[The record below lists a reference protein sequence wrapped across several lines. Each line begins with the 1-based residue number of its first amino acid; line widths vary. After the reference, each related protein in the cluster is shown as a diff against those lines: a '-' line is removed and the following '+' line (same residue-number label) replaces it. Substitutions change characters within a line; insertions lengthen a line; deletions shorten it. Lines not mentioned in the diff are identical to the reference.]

1 MTDKSVAIVTGANR
15 GLGLETSRQLARLG
29 HHVLMTSRN
38 EVDGQ
43 AAQQMLLNEGLDV
56 SYHPLDVRSEASVL
70 AVVQHFRQHHK
81 RLQILVNNAGI
92 FPDPSPEDSESSI
105 FNAEIENVLNGF
117 DTNTLGP
124 LRLCQ
129 ALIPLMGGEGC
140 VVNVS
145 SGMGQ
150 LSEMGGC
157 CPSYRLS
164 KTALNALT
172 RIFSE
177 ELKQTQIK
185 INSICP
191 GWVRTDMGGKEATL
205 SIPEGVEGI
214 IWAATL
220 ADDGPS
226 GGFFRFGKP
235 IEW

>member
-43 AAQQMLLNEGLDV
+43 AAQQILLNEGLDV

-92 FPDPSPEDSESSI
+92 FPDPSPEDSASSI

-129 ALIPLMGGEGC
+129 ALIPLMDGERC